1 MSTLQNQT
9 QESFTI
15 QAAKSVNSILE
26 KIFSKLWNWTFTKK
40 PKAFSGL
47 LLGFLIR
54 DEQPTKYKV
63 FLSQKQRH
71 RHTLLLGRN
80 GTGQSSL
87 IDWLIGRDIKAG
99 RGFLAIKFHDDHK
112 RILAAIAAEEK
123 RTGKDLSDRTIIVD
137 PSDPVYSVGLN
148 PLAIQDGLSAFIQIA
163 EISNT
168 IRSHAHL
175 ESFGPQTE
183 ELLRNSLHVLSDNH
197 LTLAELASFL
207 TNSAFRSGLM
217 NKV

>member
-15 QAAKSVNSILE
+15 QATKSVNSILE
-26 KIFSKLWNWTFTKK
+26 KIFSKLWNWAFTKK
-40 PKAFSGL
+40 PKTFSGL

-63 FLSQKQRH
+63 FLSQKQRP

-80 GTGQSSL
+80 GTGKSSL
-87 IDWLIGRDIKAG
+87 IDWLIEQDIKAG

-123 RTGKDLSDRTIIVD
+123 RTGRDLGEKTIIID

-148 PLAIQDGLSAFIQIA
+148 PLEIKAGLSTFIQIA
-163 EISNT
+163 ED
-168 IRSHAHL
+168 R
-175 ESFGPQTE
+175 
-183 ELLRNSLHVLSDNH
+183 
-197 LTLAELASFL
+197 
-207 TNSAFRSGLM
+207 
-217 NKV
+217 K